1 MFIESGR
8 RSGKTTKLVQYSART
23 GKYILVRDFSEVE
36 NIIKIARD
44 LDLNIPFPITISEI
58 KKGQLR
64 GSSIYREGILVDNA
78 VSVLQDLLEIRII
91 GATTLTELPVS
102 NPPKLW
108 K

>member
-8 RSGKTTKLVQYSART
+8 HSGKTTKLVQYSART

-44 LDLNIPFPITISEI
+44 LNLNIPFPITISEI
-58 KKGQLR
+58 KKGRLK
-64 GSSIYREGILVDNA
+64 GSSIYRDGILVDNA

-91 GATTLTELPVS
+91 GATTSTEPPVG
-102 NPPKLW
+102 NPPR
-108 K
+108 

>member
-1 MFIESGR
+1 MKMFIESGR

-23 GKYILVRDFSEVE
+23 GKYILVRNFSEVE

-44 LDLNIPFPITISEI
+44 LDLNIPFPITINEI

-78 VSVLQDLLEIRII
+78 VSVLQVLLGIRII
-91 GATTLTELPVS
+91 GATISTELPVG
-102 NPPKLW
+102 NPPK
-108 K
+108 